1 MKKIYVLT
9 SIAIVAIGVIA
20 VMLGFNNFKKENN
33 DLDDYD
39 RLKKSI
45 ENLLLNESYKL
56 VSTKIIDTKSK
67 DNLDVK
73 QKVEISLSSCENSKK
88 IELVVGNNNSNSYLG
103 GIFVNTERIEI
114 ITPKDESIF
123 TRYKDIFS
131 ILSRSI
137 PTLREAISDF
147 EKINYK
153 KYFNL
158 LREETRILIKSIN
171 LDKYNQILK
180 DILSERISYIGI
192 EELNID
198 NENILTSKYEIKI
211 TEKEKN
217 KLINDMLI
225 EFKNDENLKTSI
237 TNFLTRIIDEIEK
250 DKEYA
255 KIRFTSEEF
264 QNIKT
269 KVLNYVNDYEKYIDQ
284 LVLKVNEESNIKD
297 ENENIIISYNL
308 DNDLNVVKVNNNDEY
323 TDETGNI
330 DITNTIVISKINK
343 LSKDE
348 VSPKVTTRINLA
360 EKDRVGI
367 FAAFVIVKDQF
378 KKVIA
383 EAYNIWLNDIIV

>member
-20 VMLGFNNFKKENN
+20 VMLGFNNLKKENN

-39 RLKKSI
+39 KLKKSI

-250 DKEYA
+250 DKE
-255 KIRFTSEEF
+255 
-264 QNIKT
+264 
-269 KVLNYVNDYEKYIDQ
+269 
-284 LVLKVNEESNIKD
+284 
-297 ENENIIISYNL
+297 
-308 DNDLNVVKVNNNDEY
+308 
-323 TDETGNI
+323 
-330 DITNTIVISKINK
+330 
-343 LSKDE
+343 
-348 VSPKVTTRINLA
+348 
-360 EKDRVGI
+360 
-367 FAAFVIVKDQF
+367 
-378 KKVIA
+378 
-383 EAYNIWLNDIIV
+383 

>member
-20 VMLGFNNFKKENN
+20 VMLGFNNLKKENN

-39 RLKKSI
+39 KLKKSI

-237 TNFLTRIIDEIEK
+237 TNFLTRKIDEIEK
-250 DKEYA
+250 DKE
-255 KIRFTSEEF
+255 
-264 QNIKT
+264 
-269 KVLNYVNDYEKYIDQ
+269 
-284 LVLKVNEESNIKD
+284 
-297 ENENIIISYNL
+297 
-308 DNDLNVVKVNNNDEY
+308 
-323 TDETGNI
+323 
-330 DITNTIVISKINK
+330 
-343 LSKDE
+343 
-348 VSPKVTTRINLA
+348 
-360 EKDRVGI
+360 
-367 FAAFVIVKDQF
+367 
-378 KKVIA
+378 
-383 EAYNIWLNDIIV
+383 